1 MIVGNALKI
10 AAPNLSDEMFLAD
23 APEGQQ
29 NGFWLKVTQVSTAKL
44 AVVAATAGDV
54 LAHLNHAFGSFLL
67 EDRLGVKGE
76 RKKGAGRKVYEAA
89 TGQDL
94 QIIHQFATRTAVAC
108 DLLGKAVGAG
118 ADVTVVSRMY
128 VPFAI
133 PWITGAQKK
142 PGHTQARSLFLKV
155 QEKNEAAFGGAG
167 GDQWTRKAGTF
178 ITYEIE
184 YDSQPGQNEIVPLL
198 TLGRVT
204 EARKTMTGPA
214 GLTVLA
220 YETTPLAATPLSA
233 FKVFLGDGQDE
244 VLVHDVRLPD
254 DLAAQFKLD
263 HQDAEQDVTGIG
275 TPFYWVE
282 EGVDMDELAHG
293 VVTIDQAN
301 LDLTPMNGR
310 YLYYP
315 EHDSAEVL
323 RQIGNAAAIEKRPVF
338 ATIPPISNPHA
349 SPGAA
354 STGNAILYYPD
365 DARFV
370 TEPGILGTTDGNAE
384 VIVPDAVVARS
395 AGNAASLKGDGSSKA
410 AAARAEKLVALRIP
424 GATDSNGHGKG
435 TQREAVRAKFAPVQ
449 AAAR

>member
-10 AAPNLSDEMFLAD
+10 ALPNLSDEMFLAD
-23 APEGQQ
+23 APEGQH
-29 NGFWLKVTQVSTAKL
+29 NGFWLKVTQVSTAKD
-44 AVVAATAGDV
+44 AVAAASAADV

-76 RKKGAGRKVYEAA
+76 RKKGAGRKIYESA

-94 QIIHQFATRTAVAC
+94 QIIHQFATRTALAC
-108 DLLGKAVGAG
+108 DLLGKAVLAG
-118 ADVTVVSRMY
+118 ADVTVVSRVY

-133 PWITGAQKK
+133 PWILGAQKR
-142 PGHTQARSLFLKV
+142 PGHTQVRSLFIKV

-167 GDQWTRKAGTF
+167 GDQWVRKAGTF
-178 ITYEIE
+178 ISYEIE
-184 YDSQPGQNEIVPLL
+184 FDSAPGQNEIVPILS
-198 TLGRVT
+198 LGRVT

-233 FKVFLGDGQDE
+233 FKVFIGDGVDE
-244 VLVHDVRLPD
+244 TLVHDVRDPD

-263 HQDAEQDVTGIG
+263 HQDAEQDITGIG
-275 TPFYWVE
+275 TPFFWVE
-282 EGVDMDELAHG
+282 EGVDMDELPHG

-301 LDLTPMNGR
+301 LDLSPQNGR
-310 YLYYP
+310 YLHFP
-315 EHDSAEVL
+315 EHDAAEVL
-323 RQIGNAAAIEKRPVF
+323 RQIGNAAALEKRPVF
-338 ATIPPISNPHA
+338 ATIAPITSPHA

-354 STGNAILYYPD
+354 STGNALLYYPD

-370 TEPGILGTTDGNAE
+370 TEPGILGTTDGGTQ
-384 VIVPDAVVARS
+384 VIVPDAVIARS
-395 AGNAASLKGDGSSKA
+395 AQGASASKADGSSKA
-410 AAARAEKLVALRIP
+410 AAARAEKVVALRIP

-435 TQREAVRAKFAPVQ
+435 DQREEVRKKFAGVQ